1 MTSNQGSEEKPA
13 GTKEEM
19 MRATYR
25 ALQEHGYADL
35 TIQKIGDEFS
45 KSKSLVYHHYDGKD
59 ELLLDFLEHI
69 LERFESDVIGDE
81 SDEADARLEQI
92 LDHILPDSPDD
103 DRLGF
108 LRIMIEIRAQAAHD
122 EAYREHFTRSDQLF
136 QDRFASLI
144 RDGIDQGVFRPVD
157 ADRVAS
163 FLLTAISGAM
173 QRQATAN
180 DEAVVTAT
188 RRELDAYI
196 ETRIHPDGG

>member
-1 MTSNQGSEEKPA
+1 MTSSRSSEKEPT

-19 MRATYR
+19 MQATYR

-35 TIQKIGDEFS
+35 TIQKIGDEFN

-59 ELLLDFLEHI
+59 ELLLDFLEHM
-69 LERFESDVIGDE
+69 LERFEADVIGDD
-81 SDEADARLEQI
+81 SADADARLEQV
-92 LDHILPDSPDD
+92 LDHVLPESPAD
-103 DRLGF
+103 DRVGF
-108 LRIMIEIRAQAAHD
+108 LRIMTEIRAQAAHD
-122 EAYREHFTRSDQLF
+122 EAYRAHFTRSDQLF
-136 QDRFASLI
+136 QDRFASLV
-144 RDGIDQGVFRPVD
+144 RDGIDQGVFRSVD

-173 QRQATAN
+173 QRQATAD

-196 ETRIHPDGG
+196 ETQLLTDD